1 MAVFSTNL
9 IIYKHTDFE
18 QTFVLED
25 GQSNSAKDLTG
36 FTGSCKMQRT
46 LNLGGLTA
54 FNLAF
59 TNRTLGKVRISLTS
73 AQTANIADCKY
84 FYELMLTDPNGVVDL
99 TGFTGQ
105 SQLRKSPS
113 NPRFADIQVGIKS
126 AADGVINISIAS
138 TITKFLQGG
147 RHVYDVILTRP
158 SGFKLVAFE
167 GNANVRSGINTMVHY
182 FGSP

>member
-1 MAVFSTNL
+1 MTVYRKNITINVGETFS
-9 IIYKHTDFE
+9 E
-18 QTFVLED
+18 
-25 GQSNSAKDLTG
+25 DLTLLSAD
-36 FTGSCKMQRT
+36 GS
-46 LNLGGLTA
+46 
-54 FNLAF
+54 
-59 TNRTLGKVRISLTS
+59 
-73 AQTANIADCKY
+73 
-84 FYELMLTDPNGVVDL
+84 GVVDL

-105 SQLRKSPS
+105 SQLRKSPF

-126 AADGVINISIAS
+126 AADGVIKISIAS